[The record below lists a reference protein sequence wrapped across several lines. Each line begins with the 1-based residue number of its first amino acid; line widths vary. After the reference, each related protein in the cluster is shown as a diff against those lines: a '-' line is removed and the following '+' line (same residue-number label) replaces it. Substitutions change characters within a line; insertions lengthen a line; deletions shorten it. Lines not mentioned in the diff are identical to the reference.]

1 MSAAAI
7 YVTCRELNKIM
18 GDTLDG
24 TKIEQIQGTINDY
37 AISAA
42 VAGLVGAAVPGVA
55 SVVALVTQGGF
66 VWATYVKINKTLGI
80 SMSEHMA
87 KFIGTAVLTNIAAS
101 AGSTLI
107 VLAGAAIFSFIPI
120 FGQVAG
126 AAVFAAAGYIMV
138 YAAAI
143 IYLKIIT
150 KFVKPDGTVDLSEDQ
165 TAKDAIKQVVKE
177 SDVEGILKEGR
188 SQYKQAKA
196 DGSINKAQ
204 QKLKC
209 AGCGT
214 TVKPG
219 QRFCSECGH
228 PLS

>member
-87 KFIGTAVLTNIAAS
+87 KFIGTAVLTNIAAC
-101 AGSTLI
+101 
-107 VLAGAAIFSFIPI
+107 
-120 FGQVAG
+120 
-126 AAVFAAAGYIMV
+126 YIMV

-204 QKLKC
+204 QNLKC